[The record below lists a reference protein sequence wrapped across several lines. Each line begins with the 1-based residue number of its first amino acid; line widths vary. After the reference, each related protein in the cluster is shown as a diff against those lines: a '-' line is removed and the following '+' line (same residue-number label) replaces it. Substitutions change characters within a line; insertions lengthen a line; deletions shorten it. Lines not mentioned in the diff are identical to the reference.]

1 MTPTSHPSKKRSLT
15 GLRATGNLHIGNYL
29 GAMRPALAFSKSYS
43 AIYFIADL
51 HALTNSRDPGLLA
64 TQTLDHLATWLALG
78 LDTEEHILFR
88 QSDVPEHTEL
98 SWFLS
103 CVTNL
108 GLLEKSHAFKDAV
121 AQGADVNHGLFAYP
135 VLMAADIL
143 LYDADVV
150 PVGKDQKQHVEMAR
164 DMAGAFNAIYGDV
177 LKLPEP
183 IIQEDVKVIPGLDG
197 RKMSK
202 SYGNEIPL
210 LCEEKA
216 LRKKLMSLKTDSTPL
231 EEPKALKG
239 SLVGDLF
246 TLFASAEQFADLEAR
261 LAKGG
266 MGWGHAKEELFGVI
280 NEHVAPFRARYQE
293 LRGDESNLRSVLKR
307 GAEKARA
314 IASPTMSR
322 VRYAVGI
329 R

>member
-1 MTPTSHPSKKRSLT
+1 MTTMQTAKKRSLT
-15 GLRATGNLHIGNYL
+15 GLRATGNLHLGNYL
-29 GAMRPALAFSKSYS
+29 GAMRPALAFCEKYDG
-43 AIYFIADL
+43 IYFIADL
-51 HALTNSRDPGLLA
+51 HALTSNRNPGLLA
-64 TQTLDHLATWLALG
+64 SQTLDHLATWLAIG
-78 LDTEEHILFR
+78 LDTEKHTLFR
-88 QSDVPEHTEL
+88 QSDIREHTEL

-164 DMAGAFNAIYGDV
+164 DIAGAFNAVYGDV

-183 IIQEDVKVIPGLDG
+183 VIQEEVKLIPGLDG

-202 SYGNEIPL
+202 SYGNEIAL
-210 LCEEKA
+210 LCPEKE

-231 EEPKALKG
+231 EEPKTLRG

-246 TLFASAEQFADLEAR
+246 TLFGSAEQFADLESR
-261 LAKGG
+261 LAQGG

-280 NEHVAPFRARYQE
+280 NEYVRPARDRYNE
-293 LRGDESNLRSVLKR
+293 LRGDEGYLRNVLKQ

-314 IASPTMSR
+314 IASPTMNR
-322 VRYAVGI
+322 VRHAVGI

>member
-1 MTPTSHPSKKRSLT
+1 MQTAKKRSLT
-15 GLRATGNLHIGNYL
+15 GLRATGNLHLGNYL
-29 GAMRPALAFSKSYS
+29 GAMKPALAFCEKYDG
-43 AIYFIADL
+43 IYFIADL
-51 HALTNSRDPGLLA
+51 HALTSNRNPDLLA
-64 TQTLDHLATWLALG
+64 SQTLDHLATWLAIG
-78 LDTEEHILFR
+78 LDTETHTLFR
-88 QSDVPEHTEL
+88 QSDVREHTEL

-183 IIQEDVKVIPGLDG
+183 VIQEEVKLIPGLDG

-202 SYGNEIPL
+202 SYGNEIAL
-210 LCEEKA
+210 LCPEKE

-231 EEPKALKG
+231 EEPKSLRG

-246 TLFASAEQFADLEAR
+246 SLFGSSEQFADLEAR

-266 MGWGHAKEELFGVI
+266 MGWGHAKDELFGVI
-280 NEHVAPFRARYQE
+280 NEHVRPARDRYNE
-293 LRGDESNLRSVLKR
+293 LRRDEDYLQGVLKR
-307 GAEKARA
+307 GADKARA
-314 IASPTMSR
+314 IAAPTMNR

>member
-1 MTPTSHPSKKRSLT
+1 MQPAKKRSLT
-15 GLRATGNLHIGNYL
+15 GLRATGNLHLGNYL
-29 GAMRPALAFSKSYS
+29 GAMRPALAFCEKYDG
-43 AIYFIADL
+43 IYFIADL
-51 HALTNSRDPGLLA
+51 HALTSNRNPDLLA
-64 TQTLDHLATWLALG
+64 SQTFDHLATWLAIG
-78 LDTEEHILFR
+78 LDTEKHTLFR
-88 QSDVPEHTEL
+88 QSDIREHTEL

-164 DMAGAFNAIYGDV
+164 DIAGAFNAVYGDV

-183 IIQEDVKVIPGLDG
+183 VIQEEVKLIPGLDG

-202 SYGNEIPL
+202 SYGNEIAL
-210 LCEEKA
+210 LCPEKE

-231 EEPKALKG
+231 EEPKTLRG

-246 TLFASAEQFADLEAR
+246 TLFGSAEQFADLESR
-261 LAKGG
+261 LAQGG

-280 NEHVAPFRARYQE
+280 NEYVRPARDRYNE
-293 LRGDESNLRSVLKR
+293 LRGDEGYLRDVLKR

-314 IASPTMSR
+314 IASPTMNR
-322 VRYAVGI
+322 VRHAVGI